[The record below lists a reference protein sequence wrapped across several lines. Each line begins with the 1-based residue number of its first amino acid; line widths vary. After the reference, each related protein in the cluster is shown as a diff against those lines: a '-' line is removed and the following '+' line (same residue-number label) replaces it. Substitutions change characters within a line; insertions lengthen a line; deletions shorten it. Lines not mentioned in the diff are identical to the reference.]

1 MFEIEK
7 EVVKNWLAGVGGDQE
22 QVWKSYLACDPS
34 MTWTLIGSTP
44 ISGTYRGL
52 EEIRDVFQHKCW
64 NGDGRKGSGPQGLD
78 QNYGI
83 HPPKV
88 EEVVAL
94 EDGRV
99 MVHCYSDGMGKNG
112 VPYKNEY
119 CWIFRVKNGKIVS
132 LYEFADTVLIERAL
146 FNKKLIPA
154 ELAR

>member
-1 MFEIEK
+1 MFEIQK
-7 EVVKNWLAGVGGDQE
+7 EVVKKWLAGVGGDQE
-22 QVWKSYLACDPS
+22 QVWNSYLTCNPA

-52 EEIRDVFQHKCW
+52 EEIKNIFQHKCW
-64 NGDGRKGSGPQGLD
+64 NGDGREGSGPQGLD

-83 HPPKV
+83 HPIKV

-119 CWIFRVKNGKIVS
+119 CWIFRVEGGKIVS
-132 LYEFADTVLIERAL
+132 VYEFADTVLIERAL
-146 FNKKLIPA
+146 FDKKLIPA
-154 ELAR
+154 ELVR